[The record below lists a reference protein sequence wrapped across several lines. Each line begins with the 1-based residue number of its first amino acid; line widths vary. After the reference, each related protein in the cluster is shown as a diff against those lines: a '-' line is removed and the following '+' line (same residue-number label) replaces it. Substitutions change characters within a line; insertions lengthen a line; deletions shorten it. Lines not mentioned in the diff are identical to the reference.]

1 MVHRA
6 QELGMPAIGLT
17 DHGALYGAINFY
29 EAAHKAGVKIAAV
42 PSTQMEIVTTGG
54 PEVVVKGKQGPLY
67 QPTGNGLEKIKGDEM
82 QMCAGMALMA
92 VYPPRLVAVRTP
104 NGNWEVVN

>member
-1 MVHRA
+1 V
-6 QELGMPAIGLT
+6 QSSQI
-17 DHGALYGAINFY
+17 
-29 EAAHKAGVKIAAV
+29 
-42 PSTQMEIVTTGG
+42 EILTTGG
-54 PEVVVKGKQGPLY
+54 PEVVVKAKQGPLY
-67 QPTGNGLEKIKGDEM
+67 QPTGNGLEKIKGDEI